1 MVRSVTHRG
10 RKTRQK
16 ILETAA
22 KLFHQ
27 RGVNA
32 TSVDD
37 ILAASDAGKSQ
48 FYHYYKS
55 KDDLLRDV
63 IRHHLERFME
73 SSPFMRQLDTWE
85 GIRAWFDAAVRL
97 LREAECVGG

>member
-1 MVRSVTHRG
+1 MVRVVTHRG
-10 RKTRQK
+10 RKTRKK

-22 KLFHQ
+22 KLFHE

-37 ILAASDAGKSQ
+37 ILAASNFGKSQ

-55 KDDLLRDV
+55 KDHLLRDV
-63 IRHHLERFME
+63 IRHHLERFIE
-73 SSPFMRQLDTWE
+73 TSPFMSHLDTWQ
-85 GIRAWFDAAVRL
+85 GIRAWFDAAVAL
-97 LREAECVGG
+97 LRKAECVGG

>member
-1 MVRSVTHRG
+1 M
-10 RKTRQK
+10 TRQT

-22 KLFHQ
+22 QLFHR

-32 TSVDD
+32 TSLDD
-37 ILAASDAGKSQ
+37 ILAASNTGKGQ

-55 KDDLLRDV
+55 KDALVRDV
-63 IRHHLERFME
+63 IRHHVDRLIERP
-73 SSPFMRQLDTWE
+73 PFMKHLDTWE
-85 GIRAWFDAAVRL
+85 GVRAWFDAAVAL

>member
-1 MVRSVTHRG
+1 MVTAVTHRG
-10 RKTRQK
+10 WKTRQT

-22 KLFHQ
+22 QLFHG

-37 ILAASDAGKSQ
+37 ILAASNTGKSQ

-63 IRHHLERFME
+63 IRHHLERFIE
-73 SSPFMRQLDTWE
+73 SSPFMAHLDTWE
-85 GIRAWFDAAVRL
+85 GIRAWFDAAVSL
-97 LREAECVGG
+97 LREADCVGG